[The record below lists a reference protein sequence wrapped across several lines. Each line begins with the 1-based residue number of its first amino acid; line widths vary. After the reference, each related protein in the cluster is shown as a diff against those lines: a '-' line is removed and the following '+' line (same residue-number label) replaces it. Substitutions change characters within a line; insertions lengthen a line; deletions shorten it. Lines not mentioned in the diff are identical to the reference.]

1 MSEGYISRSEHEEFA
16 KRIDD
21 HNERQDARLKEI
33 EKNVLSITDLV
44 TSVKELAVEMKH
56 MSEEQ
61 RKQGQRLETLE
72 GRDGEKWRTVVACMI
87 TAVIGAVIGIV
98 ADGFFLAVP

>member
-1 MSEGYISRSEHEEFA
+1 MSEDYITRSEHTEFA
-16 KRIDD
+16 RRLDE
-21 HNERQDARLKEI
+21 HNKRQDARLEEI
-33 EKNVLSITDLV
+33 EKDVSSITELV

-56 MSEEQ
+56 MSDEQ

-98 ADGFFLAVP
+98 ADGFIIAMP

>member
-1 MSEGYISRSEHEEFA
+1 MSEDYISRSEHEEFA

-33 EKNVLSITDLV
+33 EKSVTSITELV

-87 TAVIGAVIGIV
+87 TAVVGAVIGIV
-98 ADGFFLAVP
+98 ADGFFLAMP

>member
-1 MSEGYISRSEHEEFA
+1 MSEEYISRSEHEEFT
-16 KRIDD
+16 KRIDA
-21 HNERQDARLKEI
+21 HNKRQDARLKEI
-33 EKNVLSITDLV
+33 EESVASITDLV
-44 TSVKELAVEMKH
+44 TSVKELAIEMKH

-87 TAVIGAVIGIV
+87 TAAVGAAIGIV
-98 ADGFFLAVP
+98 ADGFFLAMP

>member
-1 MSEGYISRSEHEEFA
+1 MAEDCISRSEHEEFA

-21 HNERQDARLKEI
+21 HNKRQDARLKEI
-33 EKNVLSITDLV
+33 EKSVMSITELV
-44 TSVKELAVEMKH
+44 TSVKGLAVEMKH

-87 TAVIGAVIGIV
+87 TAVIGAAIGIV
-98 ADGFFLAVP
+98 ADGFFLAMP

>member
-33 EKNVLSITDLV
+33 EKNVSSITDLV
-44 TSVKELAVEMKH
+44 TSVKGLAVEMKH

-61 RKQGQRLETLE
+61 RKQGRRLETLE

-87 TAVIGAVIGIV
+87 TAVIGAAIGII